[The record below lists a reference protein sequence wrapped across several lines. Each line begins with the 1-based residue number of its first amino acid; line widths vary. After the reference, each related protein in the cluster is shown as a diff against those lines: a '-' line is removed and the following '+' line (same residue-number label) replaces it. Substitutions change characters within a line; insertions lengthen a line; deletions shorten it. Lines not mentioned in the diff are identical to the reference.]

1 VDWFAGQDLKEGLP
15 VSTSSGNVVLM
26 NSAPHRN
33 AAILAINWLL
43 SREGQI
49 AYQKIVRG
57 PDSLRIDIP
66 KNDVPQARR
75 RMDGVN
81 YVVTD
86 RAEWMEIQP
95 ILDLIKEAWQKKG

>member
-1 VDWFAGQDLKEGLP
+1 LKEGLP
-15 VSTSSGNVVLM
+15 VTTASGNVVLM

-33 AAILAINWLL
+33 AATLAINWLL

-66 KNDVPQARR
+66 KEDVPLSRR
-75 RMDGVN
+75 RMEGVN

-86 RAEWMEIQP
+86 RPEWMEIQP
-95 ILDLIKEAWQKKG
+95 ILDIIKEAWKKKG